1 MSFRLFC
8 YKYYITHS
16 LKVNLFLDKQRQVLC
31 RFFEKS
37 APDINPLYA
46 IYSILL
52 HAFSICP
59 HLFKIDTLED
69 IKIRKDMNL
78 STNFINMIYNTIKG
92 DSQESITAVIH
103 RDNIDNAEG
112 MFRDAGTIMHVLA
125 NV

>member
-1 MSFRLFC
+1 
-8 YKYYITHS
+8 
-16 LKVNLFLDKQRQVLC
+16 
-31 RFFEKS
+31 
-37 APDINPLYA
+37 
-46 IYSILL
+46 
-52 HAFSICP
+52 
-59 HLFKIDTLED
+59 
-69 IKIRKDMNL
+69 MNL